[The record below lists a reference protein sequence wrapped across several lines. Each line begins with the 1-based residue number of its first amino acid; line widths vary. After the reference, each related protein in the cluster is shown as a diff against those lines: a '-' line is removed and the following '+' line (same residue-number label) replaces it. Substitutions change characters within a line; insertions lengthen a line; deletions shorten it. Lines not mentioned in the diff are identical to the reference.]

1 MASNHSPI
9 QVPGAKQNNLKNINL
24 ELFPGQLIVFTGLSG
39 AGKSTLL
46 FDVLHAEGQRKYVE
60 TFSPYIRQ
68 FLETLQRPEVDS
80 IKNIR
85 PSIAVEQKN
94 TVRNSRSTIGTMT
107 ELCDYFKV
115 WFSQVAT
122 FFDPDSGKPLKYQ
135 TGESLAADL
144 LRKKN
149 SNVIIGFI
157 AKKPK
162 TLPSKEFLSFLI
174 QAGHAR
180 GLHREKYCH
189 IEVLFHS
196 GWEKNELFV
205 VVDRVTTLPQ
215 THQRFHLTLQSGHV
229 QNAKG
234 LERLL
239 KLTQTWLSL
248 MNLFL
253 SKRVQLK
260 PFLEKYMDIAKS
272 SLSEF
277 VKKKR
282 YH

>member
-9 QVPGAKQNNLKNINL
+9 QVLGAKQNNLKNINL

-122 FFDPDSGKPLKYQ
+122 FFDPDSGKALRYQ
-135 TGESLAADL
+135 TDESLAADL
-144 LRKKN
+144 LRKK
-149 SNVIIGFI
+149 
-157 AKKPK
+157 
-162 TLPSKEFLSFLI
+162 I
-174 QAGHAR
+174 Q
-180 GLHREKYCH
+180 
-189 IEVLFHS
+189 
-196 GWEKNELFV
+196 
-205 VVDRVTTLPQ
+205 
-215 THQRFHLTLQSGHV
+215 
-229 QNAKG
+229 
-234 LERLL
+234 
-239 KLTQTWLSL
+239 
-248 MNLFL
+248 M
-253 SKRVQLK
+253 
-260 PFLEKYMDIAKS
+260 
-272 SLSEF
+272 
-277 VKKKR
+277 
-282 YH
+282 

>member
-9 QVPGAKQNNLKNINL
+9 QVLGAKQNNLKNINL

-94 TVRNSRSTIGTMT
+94 TIRNSRSTIGTMT

-122 FFDPDSGKPLKYQ
+122 FFDPDSGKALRYQ
-135 TGESLAADL
+135 TDESLAADL

-162 TLPSKEFLSFLI
+162 TLPSNEFLSFLI

-180 GLHREKYCH
+180 GLYRKKYCH
-189 IEVLFHS
+189 IEELIHS

-205 VVDRVTTLPQ
+205 VVDRVTTKKENKDRLIEAISVAIK
-215 THQRFHLTLQSGHV
+215 HGH
-229 QNAKG
+229 G
-234 LERLL
+234 LGE
-239 KLTQTWLSL
+239 
-248 MNLFL
+248 
-253 SKRVQLK
+253 
-260 PFLEKYMDIAKS
+260 
-272 SLSEF
+272 
-277 VKKKR
+277 
-282 YH
+282 